1 MGTPE
6 FAVPTLQMLIDE
18 GHTISAVVTQPDR
31 PKGRGK
37 KEMMSPVKEL
47 ALKYDL
53 EVLQPERIRGDE
65 TFYNHIKALNPDV
78 IVVVAFGQILP
89 VEILDLP
96 PLGAINIHGSLL
108 PKYRGAAPIQ
118 WSIINGDT
126 VTGVTIMY
134 MDKGM
139 DTGDMIYKVE
149 MPIEPCDTYQ
159 SLHDKMKVIGAEAL
173 KTAWPLIEGGQG
185 REKQEDEHATY
196 ASMIHK
202 GLGEIDWS
210 KPAQTIDCLVR
221 GVNPWPGAYTYYEGQ
236 IFKIWDVACEVTHTE
251 QAPGTI
257 LKVDKEGICVQTGD
271 GLLVIREIQA
281 PNKKRMPVSEY
292 IKGHTIETGGLM
304 GN

>member
-31 PKGRGK
+31 PKGRGN
-37 KEMMSPVKEL
+37 KEVMSPVKML
-47 ALKYDL
+47 ALEHNL

-65 TFYNHIKALNPDV
+65 VFYNHIKALNPDV

-89 VEILDLP
+89 VEVLELP
-96 PLGAINIHGSLL
+96 PLGSINIHGSLL
-108 PKYRGAAPIQ
+108 PQYRGAAPIQ

-126 VTGVTIMY
+126 TTGVTIMY

-139 DTGDMIYKVE
+139 DTGDMIHKVE
-149 MPIEPCDTYQ
+149 MPIATTDTYQ
-159 SLHDKMKVIGAEAL
+159 SLHDKMKTIGADAL
-173 KTAWPLIEGGQG
+173 REAWPLIAKGEQ
-185 REKQEDEHATY
+185 REKQADEEATY
-196 ASMIHK
+196 APMIHK
-202 GLGEIDWS
+202 GLGEIDWQQPS
-210 KPAQTIDCLVR
+210 QAIDCLIR

-236 IFKIWDVACEVTHTE
+236 VFKIWEASYEQTQTTHQAGEVV
-251 QAPGTI
+251 
-257 LKVDKEGICVQTGD
+257 KVDKDGICVQTGD
-271 GLLVIREIQA
+271 GIITVREIQA

-292 IKGHTIETGGLM
+292 IKGHTIEVGKLL